1 MVVDA
6 RMQRV
11 RGAMNAPSPWRRQGQ
26 DRPPILLGPSWWPEG
41 IERLA
46 ASHALKVLSIG
57 PGPASGFSHFG
68 GQYPPSH
75 ALNRRVFGPFS
86 RAEVVH

>member
-11 RGAMNAPSPWRRQGQ
+11 QGAINAPSPWRRQGQ

-46 ASHALKVLSIG
+46 ASHALKPYGSAVML
-57 PGPASGFSHFG
+57 ASGSATWEG
-68 GQYPPSH
+68 SIP
-75 ALNRRVFGPFS
+75 
-86 RAEVVH
+86 RAMR